1 MNAIRNTGNWISH
14 KTQGGA
20 HAASK
25 ETNKQIAKDPNVRSS
40 TRVRAAGDAI
50 KDKIHESS
58 HKRAADVDK
67 HAAKHN
73 Y

>member
-1 MNAIRNTGNWISH
+1 MNTIKNTGSWISH

-20 HAASK
+20 HSASK
-25 ETNKQIAKDPNVRSS
+25 ETNKQIAKDPNVRAS
-40 TRVRAAGDAI
+40 TRLRAAGDAI
-50 KDKIHESS
+50 KDKLHESS
-58 HKRAADVDK
+58 HKRQADVDK